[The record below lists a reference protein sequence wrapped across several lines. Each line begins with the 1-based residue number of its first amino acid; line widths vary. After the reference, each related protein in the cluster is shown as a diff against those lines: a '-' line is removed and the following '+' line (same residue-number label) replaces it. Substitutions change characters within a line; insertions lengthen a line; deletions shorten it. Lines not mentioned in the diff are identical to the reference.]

1 MKRLLALSGLM
12 LLVLGS
18 LHAQINGPGFEKYME
33 RFKSERVAFLSDKLD
48 FTVEEA
54 QKFWPLY
61 NQYQNKR
68 GELLKSKQMENHG
81 RRNWKEI
88 DSEELEAMVDARVE
102 QELKLAELKLKFH
115 KEIKKVIPIQKVVRL
130 YRAENE
136 FMNFMLRKI
145 ENQRSQYRRSG
156 SREK

>member
-1 MKRLLALSGLM
+1 MKRLIALSGIM
-12 LLVLGS
+12 LFAMGS
-18 LHAQINGPGFEKYME
+18 LTAQINGPGFEKYME

-54 QKFWPLY
+54 QTFWPLY

-68 GELLKSKQMENHG
+68 GELLKSKQMENQG
-81 RRNWKEI
+81 RRNWKDI
-88 DSEELEAMVDARVE
+88 DNEELEAMVDARVE

-130 YRAENE
+130 YRAEHE
-136 FMNFMLRKI
+136 FVNFMLKKI
-145 ENQRSQYRRSG
+145 ENQRSQHRRSG